1 MTARWSLSYVGYLAK
16 KTLDIFE
23 KRVLYKLT
31 FLTAAIVL
39 VVVILALIF

>member
-1 MTARWSLSYVGYLAK
+1 MTARWSLSYIGYLAK
-16 KTLDIFE
+16 KNLDLFD

-31 FLTAAIVL
+31 FLTAVIVL